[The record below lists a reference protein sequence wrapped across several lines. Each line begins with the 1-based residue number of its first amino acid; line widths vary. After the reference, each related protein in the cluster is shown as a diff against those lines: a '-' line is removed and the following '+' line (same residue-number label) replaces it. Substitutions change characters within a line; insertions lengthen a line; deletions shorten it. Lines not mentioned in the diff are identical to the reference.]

1 MYVEP
6 ATIDPSPQATRHRK
20 RADIMRNT
28 LKTIAILSIITFST
42 LATTGCTEDHDRE
55 ERVIYRNRDRDDRR
69 EWREHRF
76 GQADD
81 APPLVDSMVLR

>member
-1 MYVEP
+1 M
-6 ATIDPSPQATRHRK
+6 S
-20 RADIMRNT
+20 NT
-28 LKTIAILSIITFST
+28 LKKIAILSIIAFST
-42 LATTGCTEDHDRE
+42 LATTGCTEERDRE